1 MDGPIAV
8 IYQMGIGAFTV
19 LTFTVLKGKNMRW
32 DEGSTYNV

>member
-19 LTFTVLKGKNMRW
+19 LKGKNMRW